1 MATIDVRSFEALLK
15 RGAPVDVVDV
25 RTPAEFREVHVV
37 AARSLPLDGLTAE
50 AVRSDRP
57 ADATGPTYLLCKA
70 GGRAKRAAEKLSGE
84 DGSLETVVVEG
95 GTDACVVAGVDVER
109 GQATMSLER
118 QVRILAGALVAAGTA
133 VGVFVTPWALIV
145 PAFVGCGLVFAG
157 VSNTCGMGMM
167 LAKMPWN
174 R

>member
-1 MATIDVRSFEALLK
+1 MATIDARSFQALL
-15 RGAPVDVVDV
+15 GPGEPIDVVDV
-25 RTPAEFREVHVV
+25 RTPAEFREVHVRV
-37 AARSLPLDGLTAE
+37 ARSVPLDGLTAE
-50 AVRSDRP
+50 VVRSGRH

-70 GGRAKRAAEKLSGE
+70 GGRAKQAAEKLSGQ
-84 DGSLETVVVEG
+84 DGALETVVVEG
-95 GTDACVVAGVDVER
+95 GTDACVAAGLEVER
-109 GQATMSLER
+109 GKATMSLER

-133 VGVFVTPWALIV
+133 VGMFVTPWALIV

-157 VSNTCGMGMM
+157 ISNTCGMGML

>member
-1 MATIDVRSFEALLK
+1 MTTIDVRSFQTLL
-15 RGAPVDVVDV
+15 GQGEPVDVVDV
-25 RTPAEFREVHVV
+25 RTPAEYREVHVV
-37 AARSLPLDGLTAE
+37 AARSVPLDGLTAE
-50 AVRSDRP
+50 AVRSGRH
-57 ADATGPTYLLCKA
+57 ADAMGPIYLLCKA
-70 GGRAKRAAEKLSGE
+70 GGRARQAAEKLSGQ

-95 GTDACVVAGVDVER
+95 GTDACVAAGLDVER

-118 QVRILAGALVAAGTA
+118 QVRIAAGALVAAGTV
-133 VGVFVTPWALIV
+133 VGVFVTPWALIL

-157 VSNTCGMGMM
+157 ISNTCGMGML